1 MSAINVVAVTTRRRL
16 GYTPR
21 HPSSPIAQA
30 AQIACDVA
38 DVLTRLNETD
48 IPDLDAAAIH
58 LREAARLV
66 NHHASAVAPA
76 SQRYRCTVRDIA
88 RRLQELL

>member
-1 MSAINVVAVTTRRRL
+1 MSAINVVAVTARRRRSHTRR
-16 GYTPR
+16 
-21 HPSSPIAQA
+21 HFSSPAAQA

-38 DVLTRLNETD
+38 DVVTWLNETD

-66 NHHASAVAPA
+66 NRHASAVAPT
-76 SQRYRCTVRDIA
+76 SHQYRFAVRDIA

>member
-1 MSAINVVAVTTRRRL
+1 MSTVNIVAAAARRKRIRIL
-16 GYTPR
+16 R
-21 HPSSPIAQA
+21 HPNSPIGQA

-38 DVLTRLNETD
+38 DALTWLNETD

-66 NHHASAVAPA
+66 NRHAVAVAPA
-76 SQRYRCTVRDIA
+76 SRCYRHAVRGIA